1 MRCCYQ
7 LVMMMWDQDQDL
19 VITEVLQYMDRRA
32 RSTSSI
38 IVDYHIVQT
47 VYLIDTLQLDNQ
59 IR

>member
-1 MRCCYQ
+1 
-7 LVMMMWDQDQDL
+7 MMWDQDQDL

-47 VYLIDTLQLDNQ
+47 VFLIDTLQLDNQ